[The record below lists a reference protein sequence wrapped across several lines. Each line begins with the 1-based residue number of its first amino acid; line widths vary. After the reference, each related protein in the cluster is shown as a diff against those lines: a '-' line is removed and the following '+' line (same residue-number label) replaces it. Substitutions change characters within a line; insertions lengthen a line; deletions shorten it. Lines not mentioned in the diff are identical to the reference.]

1 MPRLVILMA
10 LLATL
15 PGLVSCASSPTS
27 RFYTLDAV
35 YDGPT
40 YRIAELQIG
49 IGPFELPRYLD
60 RPQFVVRGDGNRLI
74 VSEFDRWADVLTD
87 RFDAVLVR
95 NLVIATESPAV
106 LGHPWRRDFSPTY
119 RVAGV
124 VDRFEAD
131 GSGTVT
137 LEVRWAVLSD
147 NENEIEDTFRSVY
160 TESASPGDYNAIAAA
175 MSRTVAAFA
184 ADIAA
189 DVAAR
194 LGG

>member
-1 MPRLVILMA
+1 MSKLLVLA
-10 LLATL
+10 AAVATL
-15 PGLVSCASSPTS
+15 AVLTACSSSPTS

-35 YDGPT
+35 YDRPT
-40 YRIAELQIG
+40 YPIGELQIG
-49 IGPFELPRYLD
+49 IGPFDLPRYLD
-60 RPQFVVRGDGNRLI
+60 RPQFVVRGAGNRLI
-74 VSEFDRWADVLTD
+74 VSEFDRWADALTD

-119 RVAGV
+119 RVTGV

-131 GSGTVT
+131 GTGNVV
-137 LEVRWAVLSD
+137 LEVRWAVLGD
-147 NENEIEDTFRSVY
+147 EENEIEETFRSIY
-160 TESASPGDYNAIAAA
+160 TEAASAGDYNSIAAA

-194 LGG
+194 LSD

>member
-1 MPRLVILMA
+1 MPRFRVLIAM
-10 LLATL
+10 LATL
-15 PGLVSCASSPTS
+15 SGLVACSSSPTS

-35 YDGPT
+35 YDGAT
-40 YRIAELQIG
+40 YPIDELQIG
-49 IGPFELPRYLD
+49 IGPFGLPRYLD

-74 VSEFDRWADVLTD
+74 VSEFDRWADALTD

-119 RVAGV
+119 RVTGV

-131 GSGTVT
+131 GTGNVV

-147 NENEIEDTFRSVY
+147 DEKDIEASFRSIY
-160 TESASPGDYNAIAAA
+160 TEAASPGDYNSIAAA

-194 LGG
+194 LSN

>member
-1 MPRLVILMA
+1 MSKLFVLA
-10 LLATL
+10 AAVATL
-15 PGLVSCASSPTS
+15 AVLPACSSSPTS
-27 RFYTLDAV
+27 RFYTLDTV
-35 YDGPT
+35 YDGGT
-40 YRIAELQIG
+40 YPIGELQIG
-49 IGPFELPRYLD
+49 IGPFELPRYMD

-74 VSEFDRWADVLTD
+74 VSEFDRWADALTD

-95 NLVIATESPAV
+95 NLVMATGSPAV

-119 RVAGV
+119 RVTGV

-131 GSGTVT
+131 GTGSVV

-147 NENEIEDTFRSVY
+147 DEKDIEATFRSIY
-160 TESASPGDYNAIAAA
+160 TEVASPGDYNSIAAA

-194 LGG
+194 L